1 VKSTIDKLI
10 NLKTLDLSDNNID
23 TLPIEINN
31 LTNTLVT
38 VRLDGN
44 PVYYH
49 IEWNHRGFQTFPV
62 FLYKHMTSLHS
73 ISLATNYIH
82 EIPEEIQRITGLVNL
97 NLNYNKIMNLPR
109 GIAHL
114 TTLTALEKIPNI
126 F

>member
-1 VKSTIDKLI
+1 MRENDEKA
-10 NLKTLDLSDNNID
+10 
-23 TLPIEINN
+23 
-31 LTNTLVT
+31 
-38 VRLDGN
+38 
-44 PVYYH
+44 
-49 IEWNHRGFQTFPV
+49 TFPV

-114 TTLTALEKIPNI
+114 TTLTALELKNNTAEKHLDWSNASLPLENTKHILKLLSGTLEILNLSNPQSGNI
-126 F
+126 T